1 MGKLRGQITCQA
13 ATSIAPGSVASV
25 EVRDVSMACGPAPV
39 KGSVKIQN
47 PAGFPLSYELEFD
60 ESGVEEYS
68 SLAVSARF
76 ERDGK
81 LEFINDTRLQ
91 IDRDREGRF
100 QSNFDFHISK
110 I

>member
-1 MGKLRGQITCQA
+1 MGKLKGQITCQA
-13 ATSIAPGSVASV
+13 ATSIAPGNVASV
-25 EVRDVSMACGPAPV
+25 EVRDVTLGCGPAPV

-47 PAGFPLSYELEFD
+47 PDGFPLSYDLEYD
-60 ESGVEEYS
+60 ESGLKEYS
-68 SLAVSARF
+68 TLEVSARF

-81 LEFINDTRLQ
+81 LEFINNTRLQ
-91 IDRDREGRF
+91 IDRDQEGRF